1 MTGFPHHEPTPV
13 VNRRASWRRRA
24 ALPVVLAV
32 LGATVAGC
40 AAAPPQP
47 RPEAA
52 PAVPPP
58 VLSVGQTTTVL
69 TDLGKVLAAGDGAL
83 DAAALTARVTDPALS
98 MRRAEYVRARAT
110 DGQRP
115 PTVLPTSAQAVIEPR
130 TSTWPRTQL
139 VVTVQPDDLQA
150 PRILVLQQ
158 ATARDPYRLWG
169 WARLFPGVSMPAT
182 ASPGVGSPVLAA
194 DASGLL
200 LRPDQVLPAY
210 ADVLSNGDA
219 SASASQFVAD
229 PFRSSV
235 VSAREQLAANVKDV
249 GNAAETYT
257 PDPAPLTV
265 IGTVDGGALVVG
277 KLTTVSTASVT
288 VGGAKLSLSPVES
301 ALATASDATH
311 SLVRTYTDVLVFR
324 VPPAGSTAQVQL
336 LAAEAVLTSVAA
348 Q

>member
-1 MTGFPHHEPTPV
+1 MTGSVPQDRGAV
-13 VNRRASWRRRA
+13 VGRRASWRRRA
-24 ALPVVLAV
+24 TLPVVLAV
-32 LGATVAGC
+32 LGATLAGC
-40 AAAPPQP
+40 AAAAPQP
-47 RPEAA
+47 HPEAA

-58 VLSVGQTTTVL
+58 VLTVGQTTTVL
-69 TDLGKVLAAGDGAL
+69 TDLGKVLAAGDSAL
-83 DAAALTARVTDPALS
+83 DAADLTTRVTDPALS
-98 MRRAEYVRARAT
+98 MRRAEYLRAQAT
-110 DGQRP
+110 NGQRP
-115 PTVLPTSAQAVIEPR
+115 PTVLPTTAQAVIEPR
-130 TSTWPRTQL
+130 TSAWPRTAV

-150 PRILVLQQ
+150 PRILLLEQ

-182 ASPGVGSPVLAA
+182 ASPDVGSPVLAA

-200 LRPDQVLPAY
+200 LQPDQVLPAY

-235 VSAREQLAANVKDV
+235 VSAREQLASNVKAV
-249 GNAAETYT
+249 GTAAETYT

-265 IGTVDGGALVVG
+265 IGTVDGGALVIG
-277 KLTTVSTASVT
+277 ELTTVSTASVT
-288 VGGAKLSLSPVES
+288 VGGARLSLSPVES
-301 ALATASDATH
+301 ALATASEATH

-324 VPPAGSTAQVQL
+324 VPPAGSTSKVQL
-336 LAAEAVLTSVAA
+336 VAAEAVLTSVAA